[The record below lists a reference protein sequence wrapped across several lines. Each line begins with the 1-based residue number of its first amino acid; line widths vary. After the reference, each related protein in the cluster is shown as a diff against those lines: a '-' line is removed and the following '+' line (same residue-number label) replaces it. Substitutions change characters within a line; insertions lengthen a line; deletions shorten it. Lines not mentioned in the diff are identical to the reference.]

1 MWIISFLP
9 EWVFH
14 LTLTIGIL
22 GTITGF
28 VLGFIPL
35 VKTYKIAIQVVSLL
49 ILSLGLYLEGGLA
62 DYKEWEA
69 KVKELEAKIA
79 VAEEKSKAV
88 NIEVQEK
95 VITQTK
101 VVREKG
107 KDIIKYIDR
116 DVIKKEEIIKYVEQ
130 CPVPKEIIDLHN
142 QAAILNKAAEGDKK

>member
-88 NIEVQEK
+88 NVEVQEK